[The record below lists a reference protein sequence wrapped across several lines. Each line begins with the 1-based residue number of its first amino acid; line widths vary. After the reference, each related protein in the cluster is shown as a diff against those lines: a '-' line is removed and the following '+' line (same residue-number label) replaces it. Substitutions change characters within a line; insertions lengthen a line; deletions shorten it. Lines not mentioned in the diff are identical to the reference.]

1 MNILFKNTD
10 NDSQE
15 LRHSRRV
22 HLEGNR
28 KEALEVGRNRLLV
41 TGIVMMLAFAAVTA
55 RLVDLTL
62 LDYEANPRFTA
73 TVSDQSSLRRAD
85 IVDRNG
91 VILATNLP
99 GDSLFA
105 NPREV
110 LNAEHAIIKLRRVL
124 PDLSYRDLLAKL
136 ESDSAFVWIQR
147 NLTPQQVYAINRL
160 GIPGF
165 GFKQEIRRAYPH
177 GSLAAH
183 VLGFTDVDGRGIA
196 GTESYFDQVLRKGHN
211 PLALSLD
218 VRLQSILHEELS
230 ASVAEFKALGGAGII
245 MDVRTGE
252 TLATVSLPDFTPNDP
267 STAIGEA
274 GFNRAT
280 KGVYEMGS
288 TFKLFTT
295 AMALDSGT
303 VTMGDGYDASKPIKI
318 ARFKISDYHA
328 KNRWLSV
335 PEILIH
341 SSNIGSAKMAL
352 DFGSQ
357 VQQAYLKQ
365 LGLLSTSS
373 VELPEVGS
381 PLSPARWR
389 DINTM
394 TIAFGHGIAVSPMQM
409 AEAVTVLV
417 NGGHRYPATLL
428 KQSRSQ
434 TMRGEQ
440 VLSKQTSRQMRKLMG
455 MVVANGTGR
464 NANVPGYRV
473 GGKTGTAEK
482 QVGGR
487 YKTKALISSF
497 VAAFPLDEPRYVILV
512 LVDEPKGNKQTH
524 NYATGGWVAAPVVR
538 RVIERM
544 APIIGILPVYAPRN
558 KPGHEIKKP
567 EQLPT
572 KLVSVTKP
580 SGSIQERRLASR

>member
-1 MNILFKNTD
+1 MNRLFRNSD

-28 KEALEVGRNRLLV
+28 KQALEVGRNRLLV
-41 TGIVMMLAFAAVTA
+41 TGIVMMLAFIAVTA
-55 RLVDLTL
+55 RLVDMTL
-62 LDYEANPRFTA
+62 LNYEASPQFAA
-73 TVSDQSSLRRAD
+73 TGGHQTFASRAD

-91 VILATNLP
+91 IILATDLP
-99 GDSLFA
+99 AESLFA
-105 NPREV
+105 NPREI
-110 LNAEHAIIKLRRVL
+110 LNAEQAVIKLRRVL
-124 PDLSYRDLLAKL
+124 PHLSPSDILTKL
-136 ESDSAFVWIQR
+136 ETDSAFVWIQR
-147 NLTPQQVYAINRL
+147 NLTPQQVYAVNRL

-165 GFKQEIRRAYPH
+165 SFKQEIRRVYPH

-196 GTESYFDQVLRKGHN
+196 GTERYFDRVLRKGHN
-211 PLALSLD
+211 PLSLSLD
-218 VRLQSILHEELS
+218 IRLQSILHEELS

-245 MDVRTGE
+245 MDVRSGE

-274 GFNRAT
+274 GFNRVT

-303 VTMGDGYDASKPIKI
+303 VTMRDGYDASKPIKI

-328 KNRWLSV
+328 KSRWLSV

-352 DFGSQ
+352 DVGSQ

-365 LGLLSTSS
+365 LGLLSVSS
-373 VELPEVGS
+373 IELPEVGA
-381 PLSPARWR
+381 PLTPARWR

-394 TIAFGHGIAVSPMQM
+394 TISFGHGIAVSPVQM
-409 AEAVTVLV
+409 AEAVSALV

-428 KQSRSQ
+428 KRSRSQ
-434 TMRGEQ
+434 PIRGEQ
-440 VLSKQTSRQMRKLMG
+440 VLSKQTSRQMRKLMR

-464 NANVPGYRV
+464 KASVPGYRV

-487 YKTKALISSF
+487 YKSKALISSF
-497 VAAFPLDEPRYVILV
+497 VGSFPLDDPRYVILI
-512 LVDEPKGNKQTH
+512 LVDEPQGNKRTH

-544 APIIGILPVYAPRN
+544 APIIGIMPVYEPD
-558 KPGHEIKKP
+558 HENKKP
-567 EQLPT
+567 KRFPT
-572 KLVSVTKP
+572 KSISITKVST
-580 SGSIQERRLASR
+580 SIQERRFASR